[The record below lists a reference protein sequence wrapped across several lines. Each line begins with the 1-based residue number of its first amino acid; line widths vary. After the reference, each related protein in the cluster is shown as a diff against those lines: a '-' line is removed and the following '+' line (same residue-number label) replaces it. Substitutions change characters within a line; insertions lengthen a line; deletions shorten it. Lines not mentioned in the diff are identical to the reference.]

1 MEKKNIYR
9 EYYRGYGGHI
19 PYKLWVFGMTVDATN
34 NYIKS
39 LLTKEPD
46 YSSTFIPSIK
56 NDYTYYKKDYFN
68 EGVSKQYE
76 LEEDKIFGMRSKE
89 ARTWIN
95 GNKHVL
101 YPEHIPGYT
110 GHVSGIEPAG
120 KKGSPIFGTSYAK
133 ATSIAIKGDY
143 NKEIDLPP
151 QERYLSIQKYS
162 YPIPK
167 MRSKEDM
174 ASLQNKMNLEEEQ
187 KRAIEYFDKLNG
199 KGLYKNNYGNDNKDD
214 DEEKGMSDAFKKA
227 IHDKKPTAGLPYIV
241 GYKGFRRGVVSEN
254 YYGKNFRE
262 ISLTSESRIPRK

>member
-227 IHDKKPTAGLPYIV
+227 IHDKKPTA
-241 GYKGFRRGVVSEN
+241 
-254 YYGKNFRE
+254 
-262 ISLTSESRIPRK
+262 